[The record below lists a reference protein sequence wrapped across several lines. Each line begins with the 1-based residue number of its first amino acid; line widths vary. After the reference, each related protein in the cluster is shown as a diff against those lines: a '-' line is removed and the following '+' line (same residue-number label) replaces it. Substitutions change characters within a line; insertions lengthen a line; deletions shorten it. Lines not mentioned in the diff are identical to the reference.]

1 MQGYKKNVGLSIKN
15 YKLQILLVV
24 KKSLQ
29 VCL

>member
-1 MQGYKKNVGLSIKN
+1 MQGYKKIVGLSIKI
-15 YKLQILLVV
+15 YKLQILLLV